1 MSIPPT
7 DTEDNAHAGTNDVNA
22 HSATRRQNTREFY
35 ESVPCDRRN
44 PHGANPRRY
53 PARQQRV
60 GEAPLPSAA
69 SQRRNTSER
78 DDRAASESS
87 GTTSR
92 RTGASSNVHVPQSG
106 RQGERDDSAHHEERG
121 QRRVGS
127 RQQPRHVMQ
136 HNRDAWDRDVRDWRA
151 VLGYM
156 RYMSTASE
164 NGARPASHPR
174 RDVRIPQANVTRAGP
189 AGARASAGIERH
201 CHGRYDIHDVK
212 REVKALSKRFDRMF
226 RGSKPKTNINVF
238 NEPPRR
244 RRRNT
249 SSSDSE

>member
-1 MSIPPT
+1 MSTPPT
-7 DTEDNAHAGTNDVNA
+7 DAKDNAHAGTNDANA
-22 HSATRRQNTREFY
+22 HSATRRRNTREFY
-35 ESVPCDRRN
+35 ESVPRDRRN
-44 PHGANPRRY
+44 PYGANPRRY

-60 GEAPLPSAA
+60 SETPLSSAA
-69 SQRRNTSER
+69 PQQRNASER

-92 RTGASSNVHVPQSG
+92 RTGASGNVHVPQSR

-121 QRRVGS
+121 QRRVDS

-136 HNRDAWDRDVRDWRA
+136 YNRDAWDRDGRDWRT

-156 RYMSTASE
+156 RYMSAAGE
-164 NGARPASHPR
+164 HGAHPATHPR
-174 RDVRIPQANVTRAGP
+174 RDAGIPQEDVTRAGS
-189 AGARASAGIERH
+189 AGARTNAGIERH

-212 REVKALSKRFDRMF
+212 REVKALSRRFDRMF
-226 RGSKPKTNINVF
+226 RSSKPKTNINVF